1 VILAII
7 IKMYIRT
14 LETMG
19 LATACGPHGKKVS
32 LACETNTKLPFDID
46 FFPQNPKLTYYSFWG
61 QNDYL
66 LFSNNS

>member
-1 VILAII
+1 M
-7 IKMYIRT
+7 KIRT
-14 LETMG
+14 KLRNDNYT
-19 LATACGPHGKKVS
+19 ATRQKVS
-32 LACETNTKLPFDID
+32 LARETNTKLPFDID